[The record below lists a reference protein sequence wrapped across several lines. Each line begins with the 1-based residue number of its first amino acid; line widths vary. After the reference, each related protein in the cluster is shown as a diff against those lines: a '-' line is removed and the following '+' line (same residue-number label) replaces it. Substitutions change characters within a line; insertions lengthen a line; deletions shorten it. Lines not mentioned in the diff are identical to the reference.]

1 MENVLDKKLEI
12 KRLIIY
18 LLFAFGLAWVIFMVS
33 FFNGFRWDGSNPDM
47 ENFVALGMLAPLAA
61 NVITRMLTKEGF
73 AMTGEDSLMLGISFK
88 NKKWIYYLFAL
99 LIPWLYFE
107 LSQAFTLA
115 VFPKAF
121 DANMYKAFGIE
132 KWITYFYPLIAII
145 SSSIVSFAALGEEG
159 GWRAYMMPKL
169 IKLMGMKKAIIV
181 GGIIW
186 GVWHAPITCAGHN
199 FGTDY
204 PGYPYLGI
212 VVMCIFCTT
221 MGILLTFV
229 TIKSGSIWPAAILHA
244 VNNAQPS
251 ILRYFTNETIVKEN
265 LSNSLIG
272 WVFLLVSNAI
282 IAGICLIQML
292 KKSVLIGSSMNRNS

>member
-18 LLFAFGLAWVIFMVS
+18 LFFAFGLAWVIFMVPVL
-33 FFNGFRWDGSNPDM
+33 NGFRWDGTHPDM
-47 ENFVALGMLAPLAA
+47 ENFVALGMLAPLVA

-73 AMTGEDSLMLGISFK
+73 AMTGEDSLMLGISLK
-88 NKKWIYYLFAL
+88 DKKWIYYLFAL

-107 LSQAFTLA
+107 MSQAFTLA

-132 KWITYFYPLIAII
+132 KWITYFYPFIAIV

-212 VVMCIFCTT
+212 AVMCIFCTT
-221 MGILLTFV
+221 MGIILTFV
-229 TIKSGSIWPAAILHA
+229 TIKTGSVWPAVILHA

-251 ILRYFTNETIVKEN
+251 ILRYFTNETILKEN
-265 LSNSLIG
+265 LPNSLIG
-272 WVFLLVSNAI
+272 WVFLLISNAL

-292 KKSVLIGSSMNRNS
+292 KKK